1 MDKTTNI
8 FAILARLLTNS
19 PYCCIQ
25 TFRAITGNFDRLVGA
40 EFVKVGLATGSK
52 EDRIGSLGQ
61 LRSGSG
67 RGLNFYRSNLYQSQ
81 ED

>member
-1 MDKTTNI
+1 VDKTANI
-8 FAILARLLTNS
+8 FPSVPRLLTNS

-40 EFVKVGLATGSK
+40 QFVKIGLATGSK
-52 EDRIGSLGQ
+52 ENRIGTLGQ

-67 RGLNFYRSNLYQSQ
+67 GA
-81 ED
+81 